1 MQAWVPMERLRNA
14 EDVERWRLRAKDK
27 YENFIESMKQQM
39 LTSLTKRTKDLGP
52 DHADVLA
59 LTNEIRKNSWVNV
72 SDVELEAARKVK

>member
-1 MQAWVPMERLRNA
+1 
-14 EDVERWRLRAKDK
+14 
-27 YENFIESMKQQM
+27 MKQQM